1 MFYVEGWVPLVD
13 VIDRV
18 SRALATRLRA
28 EMQGDK
34 VGSASYYD
42 ELYAET
48 WRVCDTCPAG
58 IIGPGGTV
66 IGLSSRLFTRNNEA
80 SQFGD
85 YLCLT
90 IGQLG
95 SGYWRPWFED
105 ADPHAR
111 PAEYIDLT
119 AFVQPFLNAH
129 VVIRDDE
136 VLAKLLADMSVTKAE
151 IPTKRGA
158 GRPKVQ
164 LDFVPIYLRIYPNGH
179 AGLTRMEVIDRVHEE
194 GGPRISERTFDRVI
208 RKLKS
213 PE

>member
-13 VIDRV
+13 VINRV
-18 SRALATRLRA
+18 SRALAARFRE
-28 EMQGDK
+28 EMQGNK

-42 ELYAET
+42 ELYAKT
-48 WRVCDTCPAG
+48 WRVCDTCTAG
-58 IIGPGGTV
+58 IVGPSGNV
-66 IGLSSRLFTRNNEA
+66 IGLSPRLFTRSNEA

-105 ADPHAR
+105 ADPNAM
-111 PAEYIDLT
+111 PSEYIDPT

-129 VVIRDDE
+129 VMIRDDE
-136 VLAKLLADMSVTKAE
+136 VLAKLLADMSVAEAE

-158 GRPKVQ
+158 GRPNLQ
-164 LDFVPIYLRIYPNGH
+164 QGFATIYLEIYPNSH
-179 AGLTRMEVIDRVHEE
+179 TGLTRMEVIDRVHEE
-194 GGPRISERTFDRVI
+194 GGPRISERTFDRLI
-208 RKLKS
+208 RNLKS